1 MTDVA
6 AESPVASGES
16 KPFGPAAAV
25 ILAAGLGSFT
35 LGLLTTLNEAS
46 AGVHDALEFDSGVG
60 PLSGKTSI
68 TMMVFFFSWAVLSL
82 ILWRRDV
89 RVKPVLWIAGVLIA
103 LGLVGTFPEFFEQF
117 AD

>member
-6 AESPVASGES
+6 AESPVVSEAP

-25 ILAAGLGSFT
+25 ILAAGLGSLT

-46 AGVHDALEFDSGVG
+46 TGVNDALEFDTGVG

-68 TMMVFFFSWAVLSL
+68 TMMVFFFSWAVLSAV
-82 ILWRRDV
+82 LWRRDP
-89 RVKPVLWIAGVLIA
+89 RVKPVLIISGVLIA
-103 LGLVGTFPEFFEQF
+103 LGLLGTFPEFFEQF

>member
-1 MTDVA
+1 MTEIAV
-6 AESPVASGES
+6 ESPAVDATP

-25 ILAAGLGSFT
+25 ILAAGIGSFA
-35 LGLLTTLNEAS
+35 LGLLTVLNEAS
-46 AGVHDALEFDSGVG
+46 AGVHDALEFDTGVG
-60 PLSGKTSI
+60 PLSGKTSV
-68 TMMVFFFSWAVLSL
+68 TMMAFFFSWAVLSL

-103 LGLVGTFPEFFEQF
+103 LGLLGTFPEFFEQF

>member
-6 AESPVASGES
+6 AEPPVAGEAS

-25 ILAAGLGSFT
+25 ILATGLGSFT

-46 AGVHDALEFDSGVG
+46 AGVHDALEWNTRVG

-68 TMMVFFFSWAVLSL
+68 TMMVFFLSWALLSL
-82 ILWRRDV
+82 ILWRRDPP
-89 RVKPVLWIAGVLIA
+89 VKLVLIVSGVLIG